1 MIHRGLLVEIE
12 GVSNALVNSNQLT
25 PTAYQGIQE
34 VIVALSPS
42 LSQQVSQDTAQSTL
56 SGATLQVSDFSWAME
71 TLATQS
77 TTSLTA
83 DLSQTATTIDV
94 DDTSLF
100 DSSGVV
106 WIGKEAI
113 RYTGKTATTFE
124 GCIRA
129 YYRTSAT
136 QHSTSSTVYDRNPFV
151 LGRQVWFYWQDYS
164 NQTKNTL
171 RWSGFLEAVEWDD
184 VTTLTCVSPQKL
196 LTDSQ
201 VCATTFGKGTLKE
214 EIGPSGVVEMFV
226 EFASADN
233 RFSSYP
239 TNPKQRPFVRIDSEL
254 VQIKSVSRDDIY
266 YQEVNAVPAQSFE
279 VVCNQPTRLEA
290 GDTVDIEDASGT
302 IKLAGVRILNV
313 RKSYPN
319 PGEDT
324 ITHSGDTTSLVAGDV
339 LVNRYKQR
347 LTIEQRGRFGTLP
360 TKHEAGADVQ
370 EVRVLQGDQADLL
383 LTMLFSLN
391 GDRTNGPESG
401 RFDTLPA
408 GWGLGLSSDFVDLD
422 SFDEI
427 RLKSTFRRY
436 LLTEPMNLEEYLT
449 HLAMTTSALC
459 IWQLDGRLKIKGR
472 GDVYPQQKTT
482 TIDNDALVI
491 TNENGALPSLVLDG
505 SRIANIAKLSANY
518 NVDGQALYSETII
531 ESESVKFYGSRTL
544 PGIDDKGIVYVGGVG
559 ELTATLEAILLERKA
574 PRPLVSVTVLLD
586 LDKAYEPGDLVSLTV
601 QHLPDI
607 QGSSTGY
614 SATDVFE
621 VVEVTPADDR
631 ATVALTLLLRRQTD
645 RLCRVAPAARVNS
658 VSSLDVQVESRA
670 NYGLTTANA
679 SDVSMA
685 PESGED
691 GTEPVHWFLTGDKV
705 QFVDASTLT
714 SATPTFGSATITS
727 VDYATATITV
737 DAVPAWLASGDIVR
751 FDDWDTFA
759 GASTV
764 GQRTDRFMW
773 WADSNET
780 LGSASDDPFLWG
792 R

>member
-1 MIHRGLLVEIE
+1 
-12 GVSNALVNSNQLT
+12 
-25 PTAYQGIQE
+25 
-34 VIVALSPS
+34 
-42 LSQQVSQDTAQSTL
+42 
-56 SGATLQVSDFSWAME
+56 
-71 TLATQS
+71 
-77 TTSLTA
+77 
-83 DLSQTATTIDV
+83 
-94 DDTSLF
+94 
-100 DSSGVV
+100 
-106 WIGKEAI
+106 
-113 RYTGKTATTFE
+113 
-124 GCIRA
+124 
-129 YYRTSAT
+129 
-136 QHSTSSTVYDRNPFV
+136 
-151 LGRQVWFYWQDYS
+151 
-164 NQTKNTL
+164 
-171 RWSGFLEAVEWDD
+171 
-184 VTTLTCVSPQKL
+184 
-196 LTDSQ
+196 
-201 VCATTFGKGTLKE
+201 
-214 EIGPSGVVEMFV
+214 
-226 EFASADN
+226 
-233 RFSSYP
+233 
-239 TNPKQRPFVRIDSEL
+239 
-254 VQIKSVSRDDIY
+254 
-266 YQEVNAVPAQSFE
+266 
-279 VVCNQPTRLEA
+279 
-290 GDTVDIEDASGT
+290 
-302 IKLAGVRILNV
+302 
-313 RKSYPN
+313 
-319 PGEDT
+319 
-324 ITHSGDTTSLVAGDV
+324 
-339 LVNRYKQR
+339 
-347 LTIEQRGRFGTLP
+347 
-360 TKHEAGADVQ
+360 
-370 EVRVLQGDQADLL
+370 
-383 LTMLFSLN
+383 
-391 GDRTNGPESG
+391 
-401 RFDTLPA
+401 
-408 GWGLGLSSDFVDLD
+408 VDLD

-472 GDVYPQQKTT
+472 GDVYPEQKTT
-482 TIDNDALVI
+482 TIDDSSLVI
-491 TNENGALPSLVLDG
+491 TNENGALPQLVLDG

-518 NVDGQALYSETII
+518 NIDGQALYSETII

-586 LDKAYEPGDLVSLTV
+586 LDKGYEPGDLVSLTV
-601 QHLPDI
+601 GNLPDI
-607 QGSSTGY
+607 QGASTGY

-714 SATPTFGSATITS
+714 SATPTFGSATITL

-759 GASTV
+759 GASTAP
-764 GQRTDRFMW
+764 QRTDRFMW
-773 WADSNET
+773 WADSSET
-780 LGSASDDPFLWG
+780 LGSASDDPYLWG